1 MNACSLLFMHV
12 AFCVAGVRE
21 STSSAA
27 QPSCYRRREITA
39 RWQPAG
45 EDPANFKKCP
55 VVSLVWFRP
64 GVTLAVDL
72 GKIQTHK
79 RFKGTLFITTTLSVM
94 TQNCQE
100 PNT

>member
-39 RWQPAG
+39 RWQPAV
-45 EDPANFKKCP
+45 DPANFKKCP
-55 VVSLVWFRP
+55 VVSLVWLRP